1 MEARV
6 LDVVE
11 VLQIVNVHVLRFRRC
26 DIWLLLMGKRC
37 NKVGLKFFSLYKKQE
52 VVVEMIFNTQRRWQ
66 QLIDLC

>member
-11 VLQIVNVHVLRFRRC
+11 VLQIVNVHALRFGHC

-37 NKVGLKFFSLYKKQE
+37 NKVGLKFFSL
-52 VVVEMIFNTQRRWQ
+52 
-66 QLIDLC
+66 